1 MCRNIQEKMTSRIH
15 RERERRERERER
27 EREMRSTRKL

>member
-1 MCRNIQEKMTSRIH
+1 MRK

-27 EREMRSTRKL
+27 RERETYFASRNSNPTEMGN

>member
-1 MCRNIQEKMTSRIH
+1 MRK

-27 EREMRSTRKL
+27 ELETYFASRNSNPTEMGN